1 MHHKIVA
8 LSLTACLLLLVAA
21 GSVLA
26 RGINDLSA
34 DELKQRLDQ
43 PRRIVVVDTRTA
55 QEYRQGHISGAIN
68 ISSQD
73 SDQFQ
78 RIAPLLPENKDVPLV
93 FYCRG
98 MD

>member
-1 MHHKIVA
+1 MYHKIVA
-8 LSLTACLLLLVAA
+8 MGLGLCLLLMTTAA
-21 GSVLA
+21 A
-26 RGINDLSA
+26 AMAQGIRDLSV

-68 ISSQD
+68 ISSPE

-78 RIAPLLPENKDVPLV
+78 RMAHLLPENKDIPLV

-98 MD
+98 YD

>member
-1 MHHKIVA
+1 MYHKIVA
-8 LSLTACLLLLVAA
+8 LALLVGLLLTAPGTL
-21 GSVLA
+21 LA
-26 RGINDLSA
+26 RGLNDLSA
-34 DELKQRLDQ
+34 DELKQRLNQ
-43 PRRIVVVDTRTA
+43 PRRIVVVDTRTI

-78 RIAPLLPENKDVPLV
+78 RVAHLLPENKDVPLV

-98 MD
+98 YD